1 MCTLERGKCH
11 ILFIEVWKTLREAF
25 RTKLRLS
32 NAIHLATYGQTER
45 TIQTLKDLLRSC
57 VFDFRGS
64 WDDILPMMK
73 YNYNK
78 SFESSIKKTLN
89 EALHGRKCQVSL
101 CWDLMEMTILEGLD
115 VIQDSINALNIVQ

>member
-1 MCTLERGKCH
+1 MCTLARGKFH
-11 ILFIEVWKTLREAF
+11 ILCIEVWKTSREAF

-45 TIQTLKDLLRSC
+45 TIQTLEDLLRSC

-73 YNYNK
+73 YTYNK
-78 SFESSIKKTLN
+78 SFQSSIKKALN
-89 EALHGRKCQVSL
+89 EALHGKKCQISL
-101 CWDLMEMTILEGLD
+101 CWDLMDRTMLECLD
-115 VIQDSINALNIVQ
+115 VIQDSIDELNIVQ